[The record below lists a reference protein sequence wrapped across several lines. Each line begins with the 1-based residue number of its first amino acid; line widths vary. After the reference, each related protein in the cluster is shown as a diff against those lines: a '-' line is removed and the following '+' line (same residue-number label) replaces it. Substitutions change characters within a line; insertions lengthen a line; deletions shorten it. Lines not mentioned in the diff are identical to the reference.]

1 MESQETGNSQIEFM
15 SKKLLSMNE
24 KLDQLAQLAHQ
35 LVVQNK
41 GNPKTLSLPSRGGLE
56 ASIGETGKIFCEP
69 VKYG

>member
-41 GNPKTLSLPSRGGLE
+41 GNPKTLSCYNQIWAYFRVLWWFFKR
-56 ASIGETGKIFCEP
+56 
-69 VKYG
+69 VKRVK